1 MAMSGFDVACWDAL
15 AIAAKVPLV
24 SLLGGAPRPV
34 RAYNSNG
41 LGIMAPDKLAKE
53 TDELLGGG
61 FKGVKLRLGYDSL
74 AGDIEAVRTVRGR
87 LPAGGGLMVDYK
99 QALSVADALQRGR

>member
-15 AIAAKVPLV
+15 AIAAGRPLV

-53 TDELLGGG
+53 TDELLEGG
-61 FKGVKLRLGYDSL
+61 FKAVKLRLGYDAL
-74 AGDIEAVRTVRGR
+74 AGDIAAVRTGGGPVA
-87 LPAGGGLMVDYK
+87 AGGGVVGGY
-99 QALSVADALQRGR
+99 QPGLSGA